1 MKDKLQ
7 QTKLLLAMR
16 HILETPQGVSE
27 KSINRAAHKMS
38 GRNVPTDLER
48 QHNIKFVKP
57 RVRRLA
63 PDGSR
68 YSIYQLE
75 DIEQVHKLVRLIK
88 HHCLIH
94 KSKVIEQSYF
104 DRAIQAY
111 EAYFKAK
118 TAKKS

>member
-1 MKDKLQ
+1 MEKLK
-7 QTKLLLAMR
+7 QTKQLKALL
-16 HILETPQGVSE
+16 HILSTPHGVSE
-27 KSINRAAHKMS
+27 KSINRAASKMS

-57 RVRRLA
+57 RIRKLA

-75 DIEQVHKLVRLIK
+75 DIEQVHKLINLTK

-94 KSKVIEQSYF
+94 NFEAIKQCYF
-104 DRAIQAY
+104 DSAIQVY
-111 EAYFKAK
+111 EAYFKAE
-118 TAKKS
+118 TAKKN

>member
-1 MKDKLQ
+1 MEKLKQ
-7 QTKLLLAMR
+7 SKQLKAIL
-16 HILETPQGVSE
+16 HILATPHGVSE
-27 KSINRAAHKMS
+27 KSINRAARKMS

-57 RVRRLA
+57 RIRKLA

-75 DIEQVHKLVRLIK
+75 DVEQVYKLIKVIK

-94 KSKVIEQSYF
+94 KLKTIDQSYF
-104 DRAIQAY
+104 DHAIEVY
-111 EAYFKAK
+111 NTYFKAE